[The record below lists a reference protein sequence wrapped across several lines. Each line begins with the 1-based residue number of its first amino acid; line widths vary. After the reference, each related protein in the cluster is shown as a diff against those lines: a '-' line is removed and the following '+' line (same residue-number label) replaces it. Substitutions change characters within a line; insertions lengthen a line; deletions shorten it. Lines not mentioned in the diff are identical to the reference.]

1 MKSWTDSDR
10 SGLGPGG
17 WGIPDAEHQSLKS
30 FEVTGPVI
38 RIVDR
43 LTQKRVP
50 LEDVILKSYFRKT
63 VVDTLVY

>member
-1 MKSWTDSDR
+1 M
-10 SGLGPGG
+10 
-17 WGIPDAEHQSLKS
+17 EHQTLKS